1 MDEKQGAA
9 GRWGSSALSRLTP
22 RSNKRLDAV
31 TAWVLMSPAGLL
43 LLVFVVVPTFAA
55 FALSWFSWDFTGTP
69 QWVGIDNFVEL
80 LNDDDARASL
90 LVTFE
95 FVVLGVIPTAV
106 LGFLIA
112 ALLNSDAR
120 GVPFLRVLY
129 FFPVVVSVAVSAVL
143 WSFIYDPRLGPIA
156 SAVDLVGLTMPALLI
171 SPMWVTPALTTM
183 MIWLQLPIAIILYLA
198 ALQRIPEDLYAAAK
212 LDGAGTWQTLWSIAW
227 PGVRST
233 TIVVV
238 VLATTFFVAT
248 SLDVTLIMTN
258 GGPLDASRALGLY
271 AYHTAF
277 VSREVGYATA
287 LSLLQ
292 LLVITSVLGLAWFG
306 WSRRWGA

>member
-1 MDEKQGAA
+1 M
-9 GRWGSSALSRLTP
+9 P
-22 RSNKRLDAV
+22 RSHRRIDTA
-31 TAWVLMSPAGLL
+31 TAWVLMSPAALL

-69 QWVGIDNFVEL
+69 QWVGIGNYVEL

-106 LGFLIA
+106 LGFLLA
-112 ALLNSDAR
+112 ALLNSNAR

-129 FFPVVVSVAVSAVL
+129 FFPVVISVAVSAVL
-143 WSFIYDPRLGPIA
+143 WSFIYDPRLGPLA
-156 SAVDLVGLTMPALLI
+156 SAFESVGITIPALLI
-171 SPMWVTPALTTM
+171 SPQWVTPALTTM

-198 ALQRIPEDLYAAAK
+198 GLQRVPEDLYDAAK
-212 LDGAGTWQTLWSIAW
+212 LDGAGTWKILWSIAW

-233 TIVVV
+233 TVVVV

-277 VSREVGYATA
+277 VSRDAGYAST

-292 LLVITSVLGLAWFG
+292 LLVIASVLGLAWFG
-306 WSRRWGA
+306 WSRRWRA